1 VNVVVDTNIVFSA
14 LLSPKGTISDILLNS
29 SGLFNFFSPTYLL
42 DELDHHHQKLLKI
55 SGYSEQDVSFLKRIV
70 FKKIELI
77 DIVLLG
83 EPIWQEAVKMT
94 SPIVEFDAPFVALC
108 LAMDAVLWTGDRKL
122 AIGLALLDLD
132 WIKNTSDLKQ
142 IRDKQ

>member
-1 VNVVVDTNIVFSA
+1 MNVVVDTNIVFSA

-29 SGLFNFFSPTYLL
+29 SGLFNFFSPTFLL

-55 SGYSEQDVSFLKRIV
+55 SGYSEQDLSFLKRMV

-77 DIVLLG
+77 NIELLG

-94 SPIVEFDAPFVALC
+94 GSIDEFDTPFVALC
-108 LAMDAVLWTGDRKL
+108 LAMDAVLWTGHRKP
-122 AIGLALLDLD
+122 ARGLALLDQE
-132 WIKNTSDLKQ
+132 WIKNTSDLTQ
-142 IRDKQ
+142 IRDEQ